1 MFANQTKF
9 ILKVARPARAA
20 EGWRVRI
27 QLVVDGVK
35 HPTTTYVEKSTCSS
49 IQAASQALAREGK
62 RIRAEVGTGAT
73 LAVVTNYVALDREFR
88 LDPRGTRRLAEHTAR
103 MAAVTQLHTLAPA
116 RQMDLVS

>member
-1 MFANQTKF
+1 MFANHTIF
-9 ILKVARPARAA
+9 TMKVARPTRAH

-27 QLVVDGVK
+27 QLITDGISSG
-35 HPTTTYVEKSTCSS
+35 TRTYVEALSCSS
-49 IQAASQALAREGK
+49 IQAASQAMAREAQ
-62 RIRAEVGTGAT
+62 RIRRDVGTGAT
-73 LAVVTNYVALDREFR
+73 LSVVTNYVALDREFR